1 MSETYTYYINI
12 LEKAMNYFCNN
23 FKNRWMKKDT
33 FVYKSLKISNEGSK
47 FVRAV
52 LFRRTEKL
60 DKLLILWSI
69 KQINAKKKQ
78 SLVTLWTSQTLDTK
92 WKTSTQKEKH
102 TNNMET
108 VNWTKAIKKCYSEIQ
123 LYILKIWKQ

>member
-1 MSETYTYYINI
+1 MDE
-12 LEKAMNYFCNN
+12 
-23 FKNRWMKKDT
+23 KDT
-33 FVYKSLKISNEGSK
+33 FLYKSLKISNEGSK
-47 FVRAV
+47 LVRVV

-60 DKLLILWSI
+60 DKFLILWSI

-102 TNNMET
+102 LNNMET
-108 VNWTKAIKKCYSEIQ
+108 VNWTKAIKKRYSEIQ
-123 LYILKIWKQ
+123 LYIQKIWKQ